1 MTSRPTLE
9 LDFVTGL
16 STSSRKM
23 QTAFDSLLRQRG
35 LTLAR
40 ARALVQISRNP
51 GINQSELAKILA
63 IESPTMVRLLDGMEK
78 QDLIQRGASAGDR
91 RAKQLSLT
99 ETARNEVEQIEA
111 LSRVVGG
118 FMLRGIDEADL
129 GIALRVLGRVV
140 ENIEAAMD
148 GHVPS

>member
-23 QTAFDSLLRQRG
+23 QTVFDSLLRQRG

-99 ETARNEVEQIEA
+99 ETARSEVQQIEA

-118 FMLRGIDEADL
+118 FMLRGVDEADL

>member
-1 MTSRPTLE
+1 MTSRPALE
-9 LDFVTGL
+9 IDFVTGL

-78 QDLIQRGASAGDR
+78 QGLIRRGASAGDR

-99 ETARNEVEQIEA
+99 EAARSEVEQIEA
-111 LSRVVGG
+111 LSRVVGA
-118 FMLRGIDEADL
+118 FMLRGVDEADL
-129 GIALRVLGRVV
+129 VIALRVLGRVV